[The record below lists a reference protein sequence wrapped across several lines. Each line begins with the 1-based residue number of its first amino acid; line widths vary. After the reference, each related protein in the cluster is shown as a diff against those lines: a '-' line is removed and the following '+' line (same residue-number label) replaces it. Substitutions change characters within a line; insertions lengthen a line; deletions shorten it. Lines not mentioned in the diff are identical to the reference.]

1 MKLLSYVLVLM
12 TGLMNAVHSGANAK
26 LNETLGRPWWA
37 GVFVCLISGAVLL
50 VGVGFA
56 RESFPAADTFRATPW
71 WAWVGTAIA
80 ALPVISTLFFAGR
93 LGGGAFNG
101 LVLTGT
107 IVFSIVLDHYGL
119 LGFSVHHASFPR
131 IAGAA
136 LMLGVLR
143 SFACF
148 SAAIRFA
155 GWSGPA

>member
-1 MKLLSYVLVLM
+1 MNLVPYVLVLL
-12 TGLMNAVHSGANAK
+12 TGLMNAVHSGTNAK

-37 GVFVCLISGAVLL
+37 GVFVCVISGAVLL

-56 RESFPAADTFRATPW
+56 RESFPAADTFKATPW

-80 ALPVISTLFFAGR
+80 ALPIISTLFFAGR

-101 LVLTGT
+101 LVVTGT

-119 LGFSVHHASFPR
+119 LGFSVHHASLLR

-136 LMLGVLR
+136 LMLGGLLLICL
-143 SFACF
+143 F
-148 SAAIRFA
+148 
-155 GWSGPA
+155 